1 MAKMRT
7 SKKNTKYFFN
17 LDVFEENEDKQF
29 KIKRA
34 KLDEL
39 PEIVKALKEKFG

>member
-1 MAKMRT
+1 MAKMR
-7 SKKNTKYFFN
+7 SKSKPKYFFN

-39 PEIVKALKEKFG
+39 PEIIKVLKEKFN